1 MINARLCK
9 GILRLQEGCKRSVFL
24 HAQIFFL
31 RLRIDK
37 PHAVEMALLLFTL
50 IDMQRL
56 AKDRLIHEEIEAL
69 RIQIAFQRVAPL
81 LVQNLQLL
89 AEHIDPG
96 ASRKPLLQE
105 FLEPRHLG
113 AVFAL
118 PPLEPVDLRAQF
130 VLPRSG
136 CRLLLFQKE
145 CAALHPC
152 ADLSEQRTAGTQ
164 FPLQLTG
171 LLRLYIILCR
181 MCEYLRQLAQGCR
194 RALRQCIEFTRRI
207 CGECRNPLGFAQ

>member
-1 MINARLCK
+1 MVNACLCK

-24 HAQIFFL
+24 YAEILFL
-31 RLRIDK
+31 CLRIDK
-37 PHAVEMALLLFTL
+37 PDAVEMALLLFTL

-56 AKDRLIHEEIEAL
+56 TKDRLIHEEIEAL
-69 RIQIAFQRVAPL
+69 GVQIAFQRVAPR

-105 FLEPRHLG
+105 LLEPRHLG

-118 PPLEPVDLRAQF
+118 PSLEPVNLCAQF
-130 VLPRSG
+130 LLPRSG
-136 CRLLLFQKE
+136 CRLLLFQEE

-152 ADLSEQRTAGTQ
+152 ADLSEQCAAIAQ
-164 FPLQLTG
+164 PPL
-171 LLRLYIILCR
+171 
-181 MCEYLRQLAQGCR
+181 
-194 RALRQCIEFTRRI
+194 
-207 CGECRNPLGFAQ
+207 